1 MNDLFVINK
10 NRTYKKA
17 LKREIRSWS
26 VDLSKNQQS
35 ENVLYPHKFTF
46 KGSEYSLDNNLS
58 WIEPLKKIL
67 PVKKI
72 LVLGGGTA
80 LFEEHLQEMCDEIYV
95 FDIVYK
101 KFGSKGNSKIKYHY
115 GDLNFIELKENKYDL
130 IIAKSILHH
139 IINLEHLLF
148 QANKA
153 LTEAGRL
160 VVFEYIGENK
170 QQWSKAKCD
179 FLTSSLRKRFD
190 DIEFVLPIKP
200 APLTNLVPFESI
212 RSSDILDVIKNIF
225 PDKNRL
231 MEETW
236 NFFRFTFE
244 NHLFHCGGNTKIDYK
259 KKSEII
265 EYIEYL
271 DSVHRKTKN
280 NNMFIPTMLYGIYA
294 KNMYIA
300 EYPQFVGKWTPKIQ
314 KKQLKIQY
322 QNLDISFLKKIK
334 RFIRDLML

>member
-1 MNDLFVINK
+1 MSNLFVINR

-17 LKREIRSWS
+17 LRREIRSWS
-26 VDLSKNQQS
+26 HDLSKNQYS
-35 ENVLYPHKFTF
+35 EYVLYPYKFNF
-46 KGSEYSLDNNLS
+46 KDSEYSLDNNLS
-58 WIEPLKKIL
+58 WLEPLKNLL
-67 PVKKI
+67 PVNKI

-80 LFEEHLQEMCDEIYV
+80 LFEEHLQDMCDEICV

-101 KFGSKGNSKIKYHY
+101 NFGSKGKTQYLY
-115 GDLNFIELKENKYDL
+115 GDLNFIELIDNEYDL

-153 LTEAGRL
+153 LTKSGHL

-170 QQWSKAKCD
+170 QQWNKAKCD

-200 APLTNLVPFESI
+200 APLTNIVPFESI

-244 NHLFHCGGNTKIDYK
+244 NHLFHCGEK
-259 KKSEII
+259 KRLDHNKQSEII
-265 EYIEYL
+265 ECIEDL
-271 DSVHRKTKN
+271 ESTHHKTKN
-280 NNMFIPTMLYGIYA
+280 NMFTPTMLYGIYA
-294 KNMYIA
+294 KNINLVD
-300 EYPQFVGKWTPKIQ
+300 YPETVEPWTSKIQ
-314 KKQLKIQY
+314 QNKYKIQY
-322 QNLDISFLKKIK
+322 KNLNISLAKKVK
-334 RFIRDLML
+334 RYIRDLIR